1 MTRSLRAGP
10 VRAARGRFPA
20 SGELPAE
27 RISLSGPELIGN
39 ELEYVKQCLES
50 TWISRGHFVE
60 AFEQKFAELCGVDH
74 AVAVCN
80 GTAALHLALL
90 GLGVSPGDEVIVPS
104 LTYVATANAVSYC
117 GATPVFVDSETNT
130 WNLDPQAVEASV
142 TARTVGIIAVHLYG
156 QPADMDA
163 LRAIARRRGL
173 FLLEDAAQAH
183 GARFRGRSAG
193 SLGDAGAF
201 SFFGGKTITTG
212 EGGMVVTDDAALAET
227 ARRLR
232 NHGHDPDRRY
242 YVTQLGFN
250 YRLPNL
256 SAAVGLAQLEHYD
269 WHVERRRANAAR
281 YREHLHGHP
290 GIEMTRPAPEDRSAD
305 WLTSV
310 ALAHGSEEDRDRVMA
325 RLDRAGI
332 ETRPVFPPVHHQP
345 IYHNRFARPLPVAE
359 RLAARGLSL
368 PSGAGLSPEQIDRVS
383 ETLLHAIA
391 DLQQAPGRQVAR
403 DG

>member
-1 MTRSLRAGP
+1 MTRSLKPAA
-10 VRAARGRFPA
+10 VRAPRGRFPA
-20 SGELPAE
+20 VGELPAE

-39 ELEYVKQCLES
+39 ELEYVKQCLDS

-60 AFEQKFAELCGVDH
+60 AFEQKFAELCGVHH

-80 GTAALHLALL
+80 GTAALHVALL

-142 TARTVGIIAVHLYG
+142 TTRTVGIVAVHLYG
-156 QPADMDA
+156 HPADMDA
-163 LRAIARRRGL
+163 LRAIARRHGL

-183 GARFRGRSAG
+183 GARSRGRSAG

-212 EGGMVVTDDAALAET
+212 EGGMVVTNDGALAET

-242 YVTQLGFN
+242 HVTQLGFN

-281 YREHLHGHP
+281 YREHLHGYP
-290 GIEMTRPAPEDRSAD
+290 GIEMTSPAAEDESAD

-310 ALAHGSEEDRDRVMA
+310 VMA

-345 IYHNRFARPLPVAE
+345 IYRNRFARPLPVAE

-368 PSGAGLSPEQIDRVS
+368 PSGAGLSPQEIDRVS
-383 ETLLHAIA
+383 DTLLRAIA
-391 DLQQAPGRQVAR
+391 DLQQAPRRQVAQDR
-403 DG
+403 